1 MKMKIVI
8 DVLKYLIY
16 IGIGVLF
23 TLAVIDHKL
32 LLIAIVGYVLFGIWL
47 IAEDVKNEMDRCFIT
62 KDDSEFHYCRKMKR
76 EIERENHTHQK

>member
-23 TLAVIDHKL
+23 TLAVTNHNI

-62 KDDSEFHYCRKMKR
+62 KDDGKFHYCKRITKETERK
-76 EIERENHTHQK
+76 E